1 MAADNSTSADVP
13 TEPQW
18 YWVFNESEMVL
29 KVDRHTGGYLPIF
42 DRNVPLGWQSYSKE
56 VNGWL
61 ERALSFME
69 KSQIFEEKYILRMGL
84 FLPMIKGKLDY
95 SWSDQAVDFCN
106 GIVMIDSDNYVNINE
121 MKQCNNY
128 DATKCRQV
136 KRE

>member
-1 MAADNSTSADVP
+1 MAADNSTSNDVP
-13 TEPQW
+13 TEPKW
-18 YWVFNESEMVL
+18 YWLSNEPEGVF
-29 KVDRHTGGYLPIF
+29 KVDHNTGDYLATF
-42 DRNVPLGWQSYSKE
+42 DCNPPPGWQSYSKE

-121 MKQCNNY
+121 MKQYN
-128 DATKCRQV
+128 
-136 KRE
+136 KR